1 MVVALRLRK
10 LFVISLACRMCY
22 SQQENERSGF
32 IKRISYRPQRQESIR
47 LMVERKFEKA
57 CLISVQRNLEY
68 ALFLVVD
75 NLFFQLRSKDYK
87 ALLK

>member
-1 MVVALRLRK
+1 
-10 LFVISLACRMCY
+10 
-22 SQQENERSGF
+22 
-32 IKRISYRPQRQESIR
+32 
-47 LMVERKFEKA
+47 MVERKFEKA

-87 ALLK
+87 ALLKWAQFDLQNKHELIFEIQFRNFRYVIEKINKEWREKYLSMLV